1 MPPPITIAPS
11 DVATA
16 VALSEQI
23 PEFIGPPGADAYAAR
38 LNGVPHLI
46 LVAYDGPT
54 PVGFKVGYGCDGYF
68 YSWLGGV
75 LPAYRRSGIALQLA
89 EAQEDW
95 ARQQGY
101 PRIVFKTRNQHKKM
115 LRFAIGRGFDIVGF
129 KPKDTIG
136 EHRILLEK
144 AL

>member
-1 MPPPITIAPS
+1 MPTPITIAPS

-23 PEFIGPPGADAYAAR
+23 PEFINPAGADVYAAR

-46 LVAYDGPT
+46 LVAFDGVV

-75 LPAYRRSGIALQLA
+75 LPAYRRLGIALRLA

-101 PRIVFKTRNQHKKM
+101 PRIVFKTRNPHKKM
-115 LRFAIGRGFDIVGF
+115 LLFAIGRGFDIVGF
-129 KPKDTIG
+129 KPKDTVDT
-136 EHRILLEK
+136 HRILLEK

>member
-1 MPPPITIAPS
+1 MPNAITVAPS

-16 VALSEQI
+16 VALSQQI
-23 PEFIGPPGADAYAAR
+23 PEFINPASADVYAAR

-46 LVAYDGPT
+46 LVAFDGPT

-75 LPAYRRSGIALQLA
+75 LPAYRRSGIALRLA

-101 PRIVFKTRNQHKKM
+101 SRIVFKTRNAHKKM
-115 LRFAIGRGFDIVGF
+115 LLFAIGRGFDIVGF
-129 KPKDTIG
+129 HPKDTIDT
-136 EHRILLEK
+136 HRILLEK